1 MGDID
6 MRKFLCEVFS
16 ENGVGSSKRILGT
29 LMLIV
34 CLVCVVYLVFSEG
47 GTSVVENIL
56 ITTTAVGA
64 GLLGLSSV
72 TSIFKNKEN
81 KNEQ

>member
-1 MGDID
+1 
-6 MRKFLCEVFS
+6 MRKFLREVFS

-34 CLVCVVYLVFSEG
+34 CLVCVVYLVFKEG
-47 GTSVVENIL
+47 GTSVVENIIITL
-56 ITTTAVGA
+56 IAVGA

-72 TSIFKNKEN
+72 TSIFKNKGN

>member
-6 MRKFLCEVFS
+6 MRKFLREVFS

>member
-1 MGDID
+1 
-6 MRKFLCEVFS
+6 MRKFLREVFS

-34 CLVCVVYLVFSEG
+34 CLVCVVYLVFKEG

-72 TSIFKNKEN
+72 TNIFKNKGN

>member
-1 MGDID
+1 
-6 MRKFLCEVFS
+6 MRKFLREVFS
-16 ENGVGSSKRILGT
+16 ENGIGSSKRILGT

-34 CLVCVVYLVFSEG
+34 CLVCVVYLVFKEG

-72 TSIFKNKEN
+72 TSIWKGKGN
-81 KNEQ
+81 KNT

>member
-1 MGDID
+1 
-6 MRKFLCEVFS
+6 MRKFLREVFS

-34 CLVCVVYLVFSEG
+34 CLVCVVYLVFKEG
-47 GTSVVENIL
+47 GTKEVENIL
-56 ITTTAVGA
+56 ITTVAIGA

-72 TSIFKNKEN
+72 TSIWKGRGN

>member
-1 MGDID
+1 
-6 MRKFLCEVFS
+6 MRKFLREVFS

-34 CLVCVVYLVFSEG
+34 CLVCVVYLVFKEG

-72 TSIFKNKEN
+72 TSIWKGKGN
-81 KNEQ
+81 KNT

>member
-1 MGDID
+1 
-6 MRKFLCEVFS
+6 MRKFLREVFS

-34 CLVCVVYLVFSEG
+34 CLVCVVYLVFKEG

>member
-1 MGDID
+1 MGGID
-6 MRKFLCEVFS
+6 MRKFLREVFS

-56 ITTTAVGA
+56 ITITAVGA

-72 TSIFKNKEN
+72 TSIWKSKE
-81 KNEQ
+81 K

>member
-1 MGDID
+1 
-6 MRKFLCEVFS
+6 MRKFLREVFS

-34 CLVCVVYLVFSEG
+34 CLVCVVYLVFKEG

-72 TSIFKNKEN
+72 TSIWKGKGN

>member
-1 MGDID
+1 
-6 MRKFLCEVFS
+6 MRKFLREVFS

-72 TSIFKNKEN
+72 TGIWKKKE
-81 KNEQ
+81 K

>member
-1 MGDID
+1 MGGID
-6 MRKFLCEVFS
+6 MRKFLREVFS

>member
-6 MRKFLCEVFS
+6 MRKFLREVFS

-72 TSIFKNKEN
+72 TSIWKK
-81 KNEQ
+81 KDK

>member
-1 MGDID
+1 
-6 MRKFLCEVFS
+6 MRKFLREVFS

-72 TSIFKNKEN
+72 TSIFKNKGN
-81 KNEQ
+81 KNT

>member
-1 MGDID
+1 
-6 MRKFLCEVFS
+6 MRKFLREVFS

>member
-1 MGDID
+1 
-6 MRKFLCEVFS
+6 MRKFLREVFS

-72 TSIFKNKEN
+72 TSIWKK
-81 KNEQ
+81 KDK